1 MRRAF
6 FALFPAIAIL
16 AHAPSASADDAGTD
30 AIPEPM
36 PTTGTV
42 IAKQCTELDFKCQ
55 RGTFTVSKT
64 QKIAADF
71 DFDTGWLPKGAPVQV
86 RLLTYVHGRTRVDM
100 TGTVDATWPDPIRL
114 RPEGVRETGLLAIDD
129 GVVAKAMVRFVVEV
143 AGKEYKWEG
152 DIPGVPKVDLASITH
167 VHFDPFAW
175 KGGPMLP
182 ETSGRTK
189 QMEIF
194 QVPLTDAIINIPGIE
209 GGFQLEGQGE
219 FFADYSTLRIGF
231 DELASP
237 GAIAD
242 VDPTKAFT
250 QVLFSSAPSIEN
262 ILNIHGELTR
272 QTKLHFIP
280 GFYFTILGKK
290 FDLEL
295 IDIPIALPAATKP
308 WDFDPVTVHFPLPRI
323 EARPN
328 PIDLGDIPV
337 GEETNVLVTVFDT
350 GEAKLVIDA
359 SDPKDILSVG
369 TKHVEI
375 GGGSSDSIR
384 ATLTPKDNGPIET
397 TLVLESNDPAVPKLS
412 IRVTANGA
420 GGGGGVDPNTEAA
433 GSCGCRTTPTS
444 NAALAPL
451 SLAIALFLMRRR
463 ARCSRSAPASGAR
476 RAR

>member
-6 FALFPAIAIL
+6 FAVLPAIAL
-16 AHAPSASADDAGTD
+16 LTGAPRAGATD
-30 AIPEPM
+30 TVPEPK
-36 PTTGTV
+36 PTTGVV
-42 IAKQCTELDFKCQ
+42 IATQCTALDTKCQ
-55 RGTFTVSKT
+55 RGAFTVSKSE
-64 QKIAADF
+64 KIAADF
-71 DFDTGWLPKGAPVQV
+71 DFDTGWLPAGAPVQV
-86 RLLTYVHGRTRVDM
+86 RLLTYLHGRTRVDM
-100 TGTVDATWPDPIRL
+100 GGTIDATWPDPIRL

-129 GVVAKAMVRFVVEV
+129 GVVVKAMVRFKVDV

-152 DIPGVPKVDLASITH
+152 DIPGVPKVDVASISH
-167 VHFDPFAW
+167 IHFDPFAW
-175 KGGPMLP
+175 KGAPLP
-182 ETSGRTK
+182 PQTSGKTK
-189 QMEIF
+189 QMELF
-194 QVPLTDAIINIPGIE
+194 KVPVTDSFIPIPGIE

-219 FFADYSTLRIGF
+219 FFAEYSTLRIGF
-231 DELASP
+231 DEVASP
-237 GAIAD
+237 GAIGD

-250 QVLFSSAPSIEN
+250 QVLFSSSPSLEN

-280 GFYFTILGKK
+280 GLYFEILGKK

-295 IDIPIALPAATKP
+295 VDIPVALPASTKA

-328 PIDLGDIPV
+328 PIDLGDIAV
-337 GEETNVLVTVFDT
+337 GEETGVLVTVFDT

-359 SDPKDILSVG
+359 SDPKDLLAIS

-384 ATLTPKDNGPIET
+384 ATLTPKDRGPIDT

-420 GGGGGVDPNTEAA
+420 GATNPAAETESA
-433 GSCGCRTTPTS
+433 GSCGCRTTPSTS
-444 NAALAPL
+444 SQALAAVPL
-451 SLAIALFLMRRR
+451 ALALAGLAARRRR
-463 ARCSRSAPASGAR
+463 AVR
-476 RAR
+476 

>member
-6 FALFPAIAIL
+6 FALVPAIATF
-16 AHAPSASADDAGTD
+16 AVAPSALADDAGTD
-30 AIPEPM
+30 AVPPAM
-36 PTTGTV
+36 PSTGV
-42 IAKQCTELDFKCQ
+42 VLAKQCTELDFKCQ
-55 RGTFTVSKT
+55 RGTYTVSKSE
-64 QKIAADF
+64 KIGADF
-71 DFDTGWLPKGAPVQV
+71 DFDTGWLPKSAPVQV
-86 RLLTYVHGRTRVDM
+86 RVLTYLHGRTRVDM
-100 TGTVDATWPDPIRL
+100 TGSVDATWPDPIRL

-129 GVVAKAMVRFVVEV
+129 GVVAKAMVRFRVEV

-175 KGGPMLP
+175 KGAPLP
-182 ETSGRTK
+182 PQTSGRTK

-194 QVPLTDAIINIPGIE
+194 QVPLTDAIIPIPGIE

-219 FFADYSTLRIGF
+219 FFAEYSTLRIGF

-262 ILNIHGELTR
+262 VLNIHGELTR

-280 GFYFTILGKK
+280 GFYFEILGKK

-295 IDIPIALPAATKP
+295 VDIPIALPATTKP

-328 PIDLGDIPV
+328 PIDLGEIPV
-337 GEETNVLVTVFDT
+337 GQATDVLVTVFDT

-359 SDPKDILSVG
+359 SDPKDILTVG

-420 GGGGGVDPNTEAA
+420 GGSPASDPNTEAS
-433 GSCGCRTTPTS
+433 GGCGCRTTSAPST
-444 NAALAPL
+444 AALAPL
-451 SLAIALFLMRRR
+451 TLALAAFLLRRR
-463 ARCSRSAPASGAR
+463 AR
-476 RAR
+476 